1 MELADTSAWWVADR
15 DTAGAL
21 RDEFVHRL
29 VTRRLAI
36 CDMVRF
42 ELLLS
47 ARNGREMAD
56 TAAEL
61 AAVPDC
67 PIGKA
72 QWQRALWVYQRLGDQ
87 GGAHHRSVGSPDLL
101 IAAAAEAAGA
111 TVLHYDEDYERIAEI
126 TGQPTRWI
134 VPRGSL

>member
-1 MELADTSAWWVADR
+1 VELADTSAWWVADR
-15 DTAGAL
+15 GTAGAL
-21 RDEFVHRL
+21 RDDFDQRL
-29 VTRRLAI
+29 VAGQLAT

-47 ARNGREMAD
+47 TRNGGEMAEV
-56 TAAEL
+56 AAEL

-87 GGAHHRSVGSPDLL
+87 GGAHHRSVGYPDLL
-101 IAAAAEAAGA
+101 IAAAAESAGA
-111 TVLHYDEDYERIAEI
+111 TVLHYDEDFDRIAAI
-126 TGQPTRWI
+126 TGQSTRWI
-134 VPRGSL
+134 LPRGSL